1 MRIAGDRDA
10 RLAFPED
17 ARPVASPDPVLLL
30 PRLLPA
36 RPLARPRHALAFA
49 LSAALLVLLL
59 ATPPAF
65 AANAA
70 PGPLGSSLDARSA
83 HALLDAAD
91 RLRDGGRPADALVL
105 QQRVLS
111 HDTGDAGVAER
122 AFRSRAMSLA
132 DLGSAGLAYAALQ
145 ERPALFPAHE
155 RERIEGDRVARM
167 IAWGATMPETPD
179 TRQAEARAALATLR
193 ELQAVSPRTTNW
205 EATRLRV
212 DALAAL
218 NRLQR
223 HQEVADGHAALLAD
237 GIEVPGYI
245 LATVGDSLLALRRAE
260 DATVVLQQ
268 ALTHDPEDFNA
279 GLLLAYAWLEQERF
293 DLALPQFASLADQ
306 QVPWPRRAGAR
317 SGYQN
322 WDRYT
327 GDINRA
333 IAQSFA
339 NDNGGAE
346 ASLAALG
353 GIGPYNAGTQSAIG
367 SVQLRRLR
375 PAAALERFDMA
386 LTLDPDTRDARVGRV
401 DALLALDLV
410 DEARA
415 AYAELRRRHPADPR
429 LDRLGRRLERHR
441 GWQVAVDANRGRSRA
456 RDAGTSLS
464 PLGSR
469 DGSVRVAI
477 DSPLIDDRWRIGA
490 VAEEAWADFDDQR
503 IRFRRAGLGAS
514 YRHDRL
520 GVSAIAARAVDD
532 FGDGGISLT
541 VAADWRFSDA
551 WHGSLQVARRD
562 IDASLQARRFGITAD
577 SVAAAALWTPSDE
590 TWLRVGA
597 SQFRYDDGN
606 RRQQVGFDAS
616 QRLYRSPHWLV
627 DGLAGVSTSRGSR
640 GADVPYFNPERDAS
654 ASIGARIDHLA
665 WRRYE
670 RHFRHRLD
678 VTVGPYHQRGFGTA
692 WMPAVGYRHLLQ
704 FDGGHVLEYG
714 VAWSRPVYDGNRE
727 QRVGIDLVYR
737 WGDAR

>member
-1 MRIAGDRDA
+1 MH
-10 RLAFPED
+10 
-17 ARPVASPDPVLLL
+17 L
-30 PRLLPA
+30 PHLLPA
-36 RPLARPRHALAFA
+36 RAVARPRHALAIA
-49 LSAALLVLLL
+49 LASALLLSIPAVQPVL
-59 ATPPAF
+59 AGGADPDPSTAPAVDTR
-65 AANAA
+65 
-70 PGPLGSSLDARSA
+70 GA

-91 RLRDGGRPADALVL
+91 RLREAGRPADALVL

-111 HDTGDAGVAER
+111 IDTGDAGVPER
-122 AFRSRAMSLA
+122 AFRGRANSLA
-132 DLGSAGLAYAALQ
+132 DLGGAGLAHDAIQQRAD
-145 ERPALFPAHE
+145 LFPAHE

-167 IAWGATMPETPD
+167 IAWAAAMPETPK
-179 TRQAEARAALATLR
+179 TRLAEAEVALAKLR
-193 ELQAVSPRTTNW
+193 ELQAASPRTTNW

-223 HQEVADGHAALLAD
+223 HHEVADGHAALLAD
-237 GIEVPGYI
+237 NIEIPGYI
-245 LATVGDSLLALRRAE
+245 LATVGDSLLALRRPD
-260 DATVVLQQ
+260 DAAVVLQQ
-268 ALTHDPEDFNA
+268 ALAHDPEDFNA

-306 QVPWPRRAGAR
+306 QAPWPRRVGAR

-333 IAQSFA
+333 MAQSFA

-346 ASLAALG
+346 AALAALG
-353 GIGPYNAGTQSAIG
+353 GVGPYNAGTQSAIG
-367 SVQLRRLR
+367 SVQSRRLR

-401 DALLALDLV
+401 DALLALDRV

-415 AYAELRRRHPADPR
+415 AYNELRRRYPADPR

-441 GWQVAVDANRGRSRA
+441 GWQVAVDADRGRSRA
-456 RDAGTSLS
+456 RDAGTSVS

-469 DGSVRVAI
+469 DGGVRVAI

-503 IRFRRAGLGAS
+503 VRFRRAGLGAS

-520 GVSAIAARAVDD
+520 GASVIAARAVDD
-532 FGDGGISLT
+532 FDDGGISLT

-551 WHGSLQVARRD
+551 WRGSLQVARRD
-562 IDASLQARRFGITAD
+562 IDASLQARRFGFTAD

-590 TWLRVGA
+590 TWLRIGA

-606 RRQQVGFDAS
+606 RRQQVGVDAS
-616 QRLYRSPHWLV
+616 QRLFRSPHWLV

-640 GADVPYFNPERDAS
+640 GAEVPYFNPERDAS

-692 WMPAVGYRHLLQ
+692 WVPSVGYRHLWQ

-727 QRVGIDLVYR
+727 QRVGLDLVYR